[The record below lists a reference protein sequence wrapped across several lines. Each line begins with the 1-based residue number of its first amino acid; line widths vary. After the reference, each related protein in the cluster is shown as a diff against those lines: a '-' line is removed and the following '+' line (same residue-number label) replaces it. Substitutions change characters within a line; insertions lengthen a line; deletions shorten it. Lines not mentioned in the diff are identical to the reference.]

1 LPISPPHLPANMP
14 KPLASEPKDPA
25 PQLMPNQLAEAFA
38 LFYEESKK
46 LESQQADL
54 QEKINQVQG
63 ITFRLAHLL
72 ALSIPH

>member
-1 LPISPPHLPANMP
+1 MP

-54 QEKINQVQG
+54 QEKINQLTQ
-63 ITFRLAHLL
+63 
-72 ALSIPH
+72 